1 MKPPLGAGR
10 RRIAALRG
18 GSPAVTCPQ
27 CEPLSREN
35 EALLQELAELRKRAA
50 AHKDEN
56 ARLRE
61 GFQEAHRAAKRQAA
75 PFSKG
80 SSEGRSEASR
90 SQARQGLRGE
100 GSKADP
106 RPL

>member
-1 MKPPLGAGR
+1 VKPPLGAGR

-18 GSPAVTCPQ
+18 GSPAVTCPR

-35 EALLQELAELRKRAA
+35 EALQQELEKLRKQAA
-50 AHKDEN
+50 AQKDEN

-61 GFQEAHRAAKRQAA
+61 GFLEAHRAAKRQAA

-80 SSEGRSEASR
+80 PRKPIRSVPVASP
-90 SQARQGLRGE
+90 ARTTG
-100 GSKADP
+100 
-106 RPL
+106 